1 MGASKGPSKRSK
13 SSSKSSNA
21 SSASANRRRQVPRKG
36 SKTKNAAVQL
46 GIATEYHS
54 KLAPDVVRSSFILAE
69 PKMQSLQK
77 FVRIAGQEPEEPAAF
92 EDDES
97 ILESFGDDR
106 SPDASP
112 GSFWDEPTP
121 RFDLSPAS
129 RRTSKESRRNSA
141 SSRRMSAFTQ
151 KTAGSRRTS
160 ATSTARRQSTETDA
174 SVPSR
179 FGFNKQSTEEFSTKL
194 ARPASASAIL
204 QARAR
209 LEMLEDEQS
218 RSTMVQRVNER
229 VRELVEE
236 AKQPFPFS
244 KRDIEAPPAPEKDT
258 SLRSYFSPGHA
269 ELSALEARRD
279 KARFY
284 DKKPVHQYYLNRA
297 GHSLQKLLVDFD
309 LSKHSGGEA
318 QMHRARCDHAERIL
332 GWYENHVAPCEVK
345 AREAPRTTVPWL
357 FLKEDEKPPPGS
369 MRPRSALSRVRA
381 IHAGY
386 SAPFGPYGDDE
397 QWRSR
402 LPRRPASA
410 PLIRAATAGNLN

>member
-21 SSASANRRRQVPRKG
+21 SSASAQRRRQVARKG

-46 GIATEYHS
+46 GIATESHS

-77 FVRIAGQEPEEPAAF
+77 FVRIAGQEPDEPPAF
-92 EDDES
+92 EDNES
-97 ILESFGDDR
+97 VLESFGDDR

-112 GSFWDEPTP
+112 GSLWEASTP
-121 RFDLSPAS
+121 LDASPSS

-194 ARPASASAIL
+194 ARPASAAAIL

-218 RSTMVQRVNER
+218 RSTMVQRVNEK
-229 VRELVEE
+229 VKQLVEE

-244 KRDIEAPPAPEKDT
+244 KRDIEAPPAAPKDT

-284 DKKPVHQYYLNRA
+284 DKKPVHQHYLNRA

-345 AREAPRTTVPWL
+345 ARETQRTTVPWL
-357 FLKEDEKPPPGS
+357 FLKDEPPPPGS

-381 IHAGY
+381 IHAG
-386 SAPFGPYGDDE
+386 AVPFGPYGDDE

-402 LPRRPASA
+402 LRRPASA
-410 PLIRAATAGNLN
+410 PLIRAASAGNLK